1 MNESSNR
8 GWKNINISCK
18 VLTDKLN
25 VPVHWFI
32 YFPPIFLF
40 MIFSSFIFSFHFPAH
55 HFSISPPPPTLFVL
69 LKMFINV
76 SWSSQSN
83 WKRGERMGLKGKEQ
97 DRERLFYKEDEKE
110 GLAQTEKEE
119 AKGEWK
125 QRTSTDVSG
134 GKKKTNERQDT
145 CIFNPEIKGQLM
157 VNVFLQ
163 EISLNLLRYIQFIF
177 LTKSQKYKI
186 ETHRSLSF
194 LKTQYFW
201 VPVLGKI

>member
-40 MIFSSFIFSFHFPAH
+40 MIFSSFISAFTFLLI
-55 HFSISPPPPTLFVL
+55 ISPSHPPPPPTLFVL

-83 WKRGERMGLKGKEQ
+83 WKRGERMGLKEKGKTGR
-97 DRERLFYKEDEKE
+97 DFYKEDEK
-110 GLAQTEKEE
+110 GLSTDWKEE
-119 AKGEWK
+119 AKENENK
-125 QRTSTDVSG
+125 
-134 GKKKTNERQDT
+134 ERQ
-145 CIFNPEIKGQLM
+145 LM
-157 VNVFLQ
+157 CPGEKNKRQ
-163 EISLNLLRYIQFIF
+163 REAR
-177 LTKSQKYKI
+177 
-186 ETHRSLSF
+186 HM
-194 LKTQYFW
+194 YFQPW
-201 VPVLGKI
+201 N